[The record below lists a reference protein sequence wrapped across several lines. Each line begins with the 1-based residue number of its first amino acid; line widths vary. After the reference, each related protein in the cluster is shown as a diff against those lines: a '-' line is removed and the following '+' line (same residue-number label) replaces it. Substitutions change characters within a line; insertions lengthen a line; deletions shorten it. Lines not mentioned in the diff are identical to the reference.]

1 MTKSKCWNAVL
12 YFIIVVKNR
21 PILSL
26 QHFYDLSDEQISW
39 WIKPKCIKYYN
50 IITICYY
57 VMKDGTDIEKK
68 KPMCSTLKSRKYKMK
83 LPFFGLLWDAFGGFT
98 LFLNLSISNN
108 SGPPTWIYCVDPHKI
123 PCEYTSSL
131 KAFCCQH

>member
-26 QHFYDLSDEQISW
+26 QHFYYLSDEQISW
-39 WIKPKCIKYYN
+39 WIKPECIKWYN
-50 IITICYY
+50 IITIFCERWNRSR
-57 VMKDGTDIEKK
+57 EKK
-68 KPMCSTLKSRKYKMK
+68 KPMLKSRKYKMK
-83 LPFFGLLWDAFGGFT
+83 LPYFGLLWDAFGGFT